1 MRAFT
6 RSMSARSGAGLHAR
20 ADLSY
25 SGRVTVPVL
34 WDKQRHT
41 IVNNES
47 ADIIRM
53 FNSAFDGIGARPGD
67 YCLLHGYLASH
78 EGHAVVA

>member
-1 MRAFT
+1 
-6 RSMSARSGAGLHAR
+6 
-20 ADLSY
+20 
-25 SGRVTVPVL
+25 VPVL

-53 FNSAFDGIGARPGD
+53 FNNAFDGLGARPGD
-67 YCLLHGYLASH
+67 YYPVPLG
-78 EGHAVVA
+78 

>member
-6 RSMSARSGAGLHAR
+6 RSMSARSGTR
-20 ADLSY
+20 ALCAC
-25 SGRVTVPVL
+25 RVAVPVL

-47 ADIIRM
+47 ADIIRR
-53 FNSAFDGIGARPGD
+53 FNSASDGIGARPGD
-67 YCLLHGYLASH
+67 YYLPHRFLASH